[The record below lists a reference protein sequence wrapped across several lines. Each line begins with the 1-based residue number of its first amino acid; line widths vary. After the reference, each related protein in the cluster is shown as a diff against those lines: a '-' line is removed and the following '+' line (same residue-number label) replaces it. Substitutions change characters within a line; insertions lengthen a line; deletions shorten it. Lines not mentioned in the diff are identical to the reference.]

1 MSKLN
6 CTESD
11 SALSRK
17 LHTKNWAFGLA
28 FSIQSYTMGHVTGGS
43 SLEPGLSLAGVR
55 GQ

>member
-17 LHTKNWAFGLA
+17 LYTKKWLFGLA
-28 FSIQSYTMGHVTGGS
+28 FSNQSYTMGHLTGGS
-43 SLEPGLSLAGVR
+43 SLEPGLSLAGGR